1 MKEITVCP
9 STLQKGHNTYCTAAI
24 KDLFDG
30 KKVSHILPFSLDD
43 EENLDDDAIEGKI
56 SVSGVQEKL
65 SAVIDGNT
73 LRLTRKGEQG
83 KYIIKPAPAYRLRF
97 RHHIPA
103 NEHLTMQI
111 ARQVYG
117 IRTAENGLVF
127 FSDGRAAYITKRFDV
142 LPDDSKI
149 AQEDFASLT
158 RKTTNTDGKDFKYSG
173 SYEDIAI
180 KIKETVSAW
189 QVEMERFYKLVLF
202 NYLFSNGDAHLKNFS
217 LQQTSDGD
225 YVLTPAYDLMD
236 TSIHTDDTDFAL
248 EEGLSESMEKSDTYI
263 RTGHPCK
270 TDFINFGRLIG
281 ISDTRINKMVE
292 SFSTEQSNVETLVE
306 SSFLD
311 DKQKRMYLQNYKTRL
326 VRFRREDLN

>member
-1 MKEITVCP
+1 MMKEITVCP
-9 STLQKGHNTYCTAAI
+9 STLQKGHNTYCSVAI

-30 KKVSHILPFSLDD
+30 KRISHMLGFSLDD
-43 EENLDDDAIEGKI
+43 EEDQDGDVIEGKI

-65 SAVIDGNT
+65 SAVIDGNS

-111 ARQVYG
+111 AKQVFD
-117 IRTAENGLVF
+117 IRTAQNGLIF
-127 FSDGRAAYITKRFDV
+127 FSDGRPAYITKRFDV

-158 RKTTNTDGKDFKYSG
+158 HKTTNTDGKDFKYSG
-173 SYEDIAI
+173 SYEDMAI
-180 KIKETVSAW
+180 KIKENVSAW
-189 QVEMERFYKLVLF
+189 QVELERFYKLVLF

-248 EEGLSESMEKSDTYI
+248 KKGLSENMEKSDTYI

-270 TDFINFGRLIG
+270 ADFITFGKLIG
-281 ISDTRINKMVE
+281 ISETRINKMIYL
-292 SFSTEQSNVETLVE
+292 FSTEQSSVKTLVE
-306 SSFLD
+306 SSFLE
-311 DKQKRMYLQNYKTRL
+311 DKQKRIYLQNYKTRL
-326 VRFRREDLN
+326 DRFQRND